1 MTNGHN
7 DDILNRES
15 EELLPTSETIESDSD
30 KILPEDNVEDYVF
43 AKYDK
48 HGKHSK
54 QAKHLRK
61 RSKYK
66 YAADNGQEVVKSNS
80 EQHFRHHKK
89 FSLKDKN
96 WGERSWW
103 QKLLIILA
111 WIFGIILA
119 LLLIAVVAFFA
130 LRYAGIV
137 KLTDYNN
144 LNMTAPVIENA
155 NVSVENNGHT
165 VVYKGKEYT
174 FNTNM
179 ASILC
184 IGVDKDELGVEEG
197 TGGQADAIYM
207 IALDTA
213 TGKTTVIAV
222 PRDIVT
228 DIGIYSPEGEYLKTE
243 KHQLC
248 LAYAYG
254 DGRKTSCLNTATAVS
269 RLFYQLPI
277 NSYFA
282 INTSAVPELNDAVG
296 GVTVTLIDDTFHD
309 TNLKRHYKG
318 ETITL
323 YGQNAMKYVRQREV
337 SYLSSSTER
346 LNRQVVYLKSFTSQ
360 ALKMTKEDLTTPVT
374 LYNIVAENSET
385 NLTPSTIT
393 AFATSVVTN
402 GISELEFITVPGE
415 LISGGTYAEY
425 IVDEEAL
432 YELILDTYYTPVN

>member
-1 MTNGHN
+1 MTNEHN
-7 DDILNRES
+7 DDIINNIS
-15 EELLPTSETIESDSD
+15 EELLPLSDTAENESD
-30 KILPEDNVEDYVF
+30 KLLPQDNVDDYVF
-43 AKYDK
+43 ARYDK

-54 QAKHLRK
+54 KGRHMRTK
-61 RSKYK
+61 GKYR
-66 YAADNGQEVVKSNS
+66 YESNSEQEVVRSNS

-89 FSLKDKN
+89 FSLKDKK
-96 WGERSWW
+96 WSERSWW
-103 QKLLIILA
+103 QKALIILA

-119 LLLIAVVAFFA
+119 LLLVAVIAFFA

-144 LNMTAPVIENA
+144 LDMTAPVIENV
-155 NVSVENNGHT
+155 NVAVENNGQT
-165 VVYKGKEYT
+165 VVYKDKKYA

-179 ASILC
+179 TSILC
-184 IGVDKDELGVEEG
+184 IGVDKEELGVEEG

-228 DIGIYSPEGEYLKTE
+228 DIGIYSPEGEYLRTE

-254 DGRKTSCLNTATAVS
+254 DGRKTSCLNTTTAVS

-277 NSYFA
+277 NSYYA

-296 GVTVTLIDDTFHD
+296 GVTVTMIDDSFHD
-309 TNLKRHYKG
+309 TNLKKHYKG
-318 ETITL
+318 EVITL
-323 YGQNAMKYVRQREV
+323 DGQNAMKYVRQREV
-337 SYLSSSTER
+337 AYLSSSTDR
-346 LNRQVVYLKSFTSQ
+346 LNRQVNYLKAFTST
-360 ALKMTKEDLTTPVT
+360 ALNMTKKDLTTPVT
-374 LYNIVAENSET
+374 LFNIVAENSET

-393 AFATSVVTN
+393 AFATSVITN
-402 GISELEFITVPGE
+402 GISELDFVTVPGE
-415 LISGGTYAEY
+415 LVSGGTYAEY